1 MVLSRD
7 QRHAIQDLAGRFPG
21 FRQLAGYAGRE
32 KINTILNFENAMEW
46 IQTMGAAGIEETPY
60 DEPIRNR
67 RARFG
72 PVSPL
77 PHRGDQRH
85 RDRMGRF
92 IRNPAPEPISPPSV
106 RSASGNT
113 TITDSSP
120 GGMSFRSGET
130 TITDSSPSATPISRR
145 SSRSGDTTDTYN
157 SPPGGRTPI
166 TPMSERTEIFSPPSG
181 RSSRSGGTTDTYNS
195 LGIRSP
201 ITPMSGRSE
210 IFSPPSGRSNNTNIP
225 NGRITKLHW
234 APEEKYDY
242 DFNYSSPT
250 YKGQTPD
257 IYRGRDESRLGKRKQ
272 FTTTPDPAQQP
283 PDPAQ
288 PQTNVTSVDT
298 PPSTPVRDEVSAV
311 ANLSQPQTPLGAGG
325 ATPLEAGGATPNA
338 PRQIKPFVPRYGIN
352 NGTSSD
358 DSKNGTSSDD
368 SKNGTSSDDSNTGYP
383 WDEDDVDDYEE
394 HPSGEKEEDNEDPTD
409 TSTIPGDDIPDAS
422 TIPGGNIPGEEGGF
436 LPQVNIPYVRG
447 QLPTAVDTYAAN
459 RGFIQQ
465 MYGNSGV
472 GALTEQFFNTYSN
485 YNNFPFTFSE
495 QVGAREAKRLRRTM
509 YGMPMLDPVSYMT
522 GGLAVL
528 QNGYK
533 PPVSEAF
540 NTHNQV
546 ALLQKDAQNFMRY
559 AMVQI

>member
-7 QRHAIQDLAGRFPG
+7 QRRAIQDLAGRFPG

-32 KINTILNFENAMEW
+32 KINTILNFENALEW
-46 IQTMGAAGIEETPY
+46 IHTMGAAGIEETPY
-60 DEPIRNR
+60 VEPIRNR
-67 RARFG
+67 RVRFG

-92 IRNPAPEPISPPSV
+92 IRNPTPEPNSTPSV

-157 SPPGGRTPI
+157 S
-166 TPMSERTEIFSPPSG
+166 
-181 RSSRSGGTTDTYNS
+181 

-234 APEEKYDY
+234 APEEEKYDY
-242 DFNYSSPT
+242 DFNYSQTPT

-257 IYRGRDESRLGKRKQ
+257 IYRGRDESRVGKRKQ
-272 FTTTPDPAQQP
+272 FTKTPDPAQQP
-283 PDPAQ
+283 LDPTQ

-338 PRQIKPFVPRYGIN
+338 PSARQPFVPRYGIN
-352 NGTSSD
+352 DGTSSD
-358 DSKNGTSSDD
+358 DSKNDTTSE
-368 SKNGTSSDDSNTGYP
+368 TGYP

-394 HPSGEKEEDNEDPTD
+394 YPSNEEETNNEDPTN
-409 TSTIPGDDIPDAS
+409 TSTIPGGD
-422 TIPGGNIPGEEGGF
+422 IPGGEEDKKADKDYKPPLTTADEDIQGGF

-465 MYGNSGV
+465 IARPDMYGNSGV

-509 YGMPMLDPVSYMT
+509 YGMPMLDPTSYMT

-533 PPVSEAF
+533 PPVSEAL

>member
-1 MVLSRD
+1 
-7 QRHAIQDLAGRFPG
+7 
-21 FRQLAGYAGRE
+21 
-32 KINTILNFENAMEW
+32 
-46 IQTMGAAGIEETPY
+46 
-60 DEPIRNR
+60 
-67 RARFG
+67 
-72 PVSPL
+72 
-77 PHRGDQRH
+77 
-85 RDRMGRF
+85 
-92 IRNPAPEPISPPSV
+92 
-106 RSASGNT
+106 
-113 TITDSSP
+113 
-120 GGMSFRSGET
+120 
-130 TITDSSPSATPISRR
+130 
-145 SSRSGDTTDTYN
+145 
-157 SPPGGRTPI
+157 
-166 TPMSERTEIFSPPSG
+166 
-181 RSSRSGGTTDTYNS
+181 
-195 LGIRSP
+195 
-201 ITPMSGRSE
+201 MSGRSE

-234 APEEKYDY
+234 APEEEKYDY
-242 DFNYSSPT
+242 DFNYSQTPT

-257 IYRGRDESRLGKRKQ
+257 IYRGRDESRVGKRKQ
-272 FTTTPDPAQQP
+272 FTKTPDPAQQP
-283 PDPAQ
+283 LDPTQ

-338 PRQIKPFVPRYGIN
+338 PSARQPFVPRYGIN
-352 NGTSSD
+352 DGTSSD
-358 DSKNGTSSDD
+358 DSKNDTTSE
-368 SKNGTSSDDSNTGYP
+368 TGYP

-394 HPSGEKEEDNEDPTD
+394 YPSNEEETNNEDPTN
-409 TSTIPGDDIPDAS
+409 TSTIPGGD
-422 TIPGGNIPGEEGGF
+422 IPGGEEDKKADKDYKPPLTTADEDIQGGF

-465 MYGNSGV
+465 IARPDMYGNSGV

-509 YGMPMLDPVSYMT
+509 YGMPMLDPTSYMT

-533 PPVSEAF
+533 PPVSEAL